1 MKVSHVID
9 QEQFIQ
15 DMKESFQHKFP
26 GKENLIEGNMR
37 ALKKSMEEVKV
48 G

>member
-1 MKVSHVID
+1 
-9 QEQFIQ
+9 
-15 DMKESFQHKFP
+15 MKESFQHKFR
-26 GKENLIEGNMR
+26 GEAENLIEGNMS